1 MTGERARKPASTPPP
16 DLRWLRRRR
25 AAGLALGAI
34 TLLAVLAMLSVV
46 RGALGAAIAHFLRGL
61 FGWGTWPAVIISLAA
76 SVWMAG
82 GERLSPRV
90 RISLSQVLGAELLLF
105 GCLGL
110 LHLPLPTHE
119 GYLSAARGSAGG
131 YVGWS
136 LVRFLTPLFG
146 RALTG
151 LLLAAMAIGGA
162 ALAFEI
168 TKELVHSAIA
178 QLRGLG
184 MPLAP
189 PSPARKPESPAA
201 DAQPQPS
208 SPRPRPSE
216 TIQSAVQRRA
226 PRRLARSA
234 RLPSLDLLAPASP
247 LPDAEAE
254 IRFQSQVLEETL
266 AQFGVPARVVEVR
279 RGPTVTQ
286 FGVEPGFME
295 RKMAG
300 GAAIRRKVRVSRI
313 AALANDLALALAVPA
328 VRIEAPVPGRPLVGI
343 EVPNRQSTLVN
354 LRSVIESEAYQKIR
368 SPLRVALGQDVS
380 GQPVAADLAV
390 MPHLLIAGATG
401 TGKSVC
407 LHSLIAC
414 LLLENTPDALN
425 LILIDPKRVEMT
437 PFSGIPHLI
446 GPVIV
451 EVPQVVAALRWLCQE
466 MDRRYNLFAAH
477 RVRHIEGLN
486 ALAGRHKAE
495 RLPYVVVCID
505 ELADLMLA
513 APDDVERSI
522 CRLAQMGRATG
533 IHLVVATQRPSV
545 DVVTGLIK
553 ANFPAR
559 IAFAVSSQVDSRVI
573 LDAAGA
579 EQLLGRGDM
588 LYMAPDAGHLLRLQ
602 GCFAS
607 DAELAAIAEHWRQSV
622 EADETAEPEP
632 APWEGMTGEADDG
645 DDLLEQALALAREQG
660 QLSASLLQRRLRI
673 GYPRAARLIA
683 ELEARGIVGPEPG
696 GGRPREVLPPA
707 RSDVPD
713 EEEA

>member
-1 MTGERARKPASTPPP
+1 
-16 DLRWLRRRR
+16 
-25 AAGLALGAI
+25 
-34 TLLAVLAMLSVV
+34 MLSVV
-46 RGALGAAIAHFLRGL
+46 RGALGAAIAGFLRGL
-61 FGWGTWPAVIISLAA
+61 FGWGAWPAVIISLAA

-82 GERLSPRV
+82 GERLSERV

-119 GYLSAARGSAGG
+119 GYLCASRGGAGG
-131 YVGWS
+131 YVGWG

-168 TKELVHSAIA
+168 SRELIRSAIA
-178 QLRGLG
+178 QLRGLRV
-184 MPLAP
+184 PVAP
-189 PSPARKPESPAA
+189 SSAARKPASPAA
-201 DAQPQPS
+201 SPQPES
-208 SPRPRPSE
+208 PSPRPRPSQTCE
-216 TIQSAVQRRA
+216 PAVQPRAHPRA
-226 PRRLARSA
+226 PRRLVRSA

-295 RKMAG
+295 RTMAS

-380 GQPVAADLAV
+380 GQPVAADLAA

-414 LLLENTPDALN
+414 LLLENTPDTLN
-425 LILIDPKRVEMT
+425 LVLIDPKRVEMT
-437 PFSGIPHLI
+437 PFCGIPHLV

-466 MDRRYNLFAAH
+466 MDRRYSLFAAH

-588 LYMAPDAGHLLRLQ
+588 LYMAPDSGHLLRLQ
-602 GCFAS
+602 GCFTS

-622 EADETAEPEP
+622 ETDETSEAEP
-632 APWEGMTGEADDG
+632 APWEGMTGEAEGG
-645 DDLLEQALALAREQG
+645 DDLLEQAVALAREQG

-707 RSDVPD
+707 RGDISD
-713 EEEA
+713 EEET